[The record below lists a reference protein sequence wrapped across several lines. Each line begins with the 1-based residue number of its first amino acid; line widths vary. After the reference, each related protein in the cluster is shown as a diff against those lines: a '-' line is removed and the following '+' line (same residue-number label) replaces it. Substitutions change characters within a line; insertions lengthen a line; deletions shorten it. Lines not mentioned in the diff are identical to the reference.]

1 MEILAHGVAREVSM
15 KKEEGEE
22 GRGRKEKKERKDSR
36 EMREMRQGGVIVRE
50 DEDDDGPA

>member
-15 KKEEGEE
+15 KKEEER
-22 GRGRKEKKERKDSR
+22 GRGRKERKERKDWR
-36 EMREMRQGGVIVRE
+36 EMREMRQGEVIVREE